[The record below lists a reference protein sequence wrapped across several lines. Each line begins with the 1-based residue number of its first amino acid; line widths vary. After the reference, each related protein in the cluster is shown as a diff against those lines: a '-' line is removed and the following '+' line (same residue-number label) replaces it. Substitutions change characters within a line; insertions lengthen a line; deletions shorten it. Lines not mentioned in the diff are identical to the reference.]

1 MDNLNTI
8 QVANIL
14 GINVS
19 TLKRWSD
26 AGKIDCEKTAGGH
39 RKFTVQNV
47 RDYFQK
53 YGSISTT
60 LESSF
65 PESSNSAN
73 LRMVDN
79 REYKNLAEKIA
90 NCSMDNNFDEVISII
105 STLFMV
111 GIPTV
116 DIFDYVIDT
125 ANIIVEKSLEDGE
138 ITHLEAFSSRKLITQ
153 AVETLFWRSNKAQNN
168 EKTALCVNFENNLP
182 DVGVVMSGI
191 ILSENGYNVFN
202 TGSHA
207 KIGNFSKL
215 IKKKNIDTL
224 LFYLCNLTC
233 CKSIAP
239 ENLEITENHIKE
251 LVSEADRLGLRII
264 FGGEGLRLMP
274 KVKDIIQH
282 KFLVF
287 NDLIKII

>member
-1 MDNLNTI
+1 MNNLNTV
-8 QVANIL
+8 QVADIL

-39 RKFTVQNV
+39 RKFTVQHV
-47 RDYFQK
+47 REYFQK
-53 YGSISTT
+53 YGSVSTT

-65 PESSNSAN
+65 PDSSNRST

-79 REYKNLAEKIA
+79 RQYKNLAEEIA
-90 NCSMDNNFDEVISII
+90 KSSMDNDYDEVLSII

-116 DIFDYVIDT
+116 DIFDYVVDT
-125 ANIIVEKSLEDGE
+125 ANIIVEKALDDDE
-138 ITHLEAFSSRKLITQ
+138 ITHLEAFASRKLITQ
-153 AVETLFWRSNKAQNN
+153 AVETLDRRKNRVRNSN
-168 EKTALCVNFENNLP
+168 KTALCVNFENNLP
-182 DVGVVMSGI
+182 DVGVVMSSI
-191 ILSENGYNVFN
+191 ILSENGYNVYN

-207 KIGNFSKL
+207 KIGNFSEL
-215 IKKKNIDTL
+215 IKKKKIDTI

-233 CKSIAP
+233 CNSIAP
-239 ENLEITENHIKE
+239 ENLEDTETHIKK
-251 LVSEADRLGLRII
+251 LIIEAEELGLRII

-274 KVKDIIQH
+274 KVKDLIKH